1 MTALHT
7 WFTTV
12 KQAHLLSVLLYPVLI
27 LSLVACFFV
36 SIQIGPIS
44 IGFNEL
50 LNNLFTDA
58 ATTEA
63 LVVQQIRLPRAL
75 LGMMIGATLGLA
87 GASLQGYLRNPL
99 AEPGLIGVSATAA
112 LGAVIAFYTGLSSQF
127 AFALPACGMLGAGV
141 AMLIVVILAGRNT
154 SSLTLIL
161 AGIAVTSFATALT
174 SLALNLAPNPYAVME
189 IVFWMMGS
197 IADRSLEHVWLIAPF
212 TGVGWLLLLSLGKPL
227 DALSLG
233 EDTAQTLGFN
243 MRSVRHRLLIGMAL
257 SVGAATSVA
266 GMIGFVGLV
275 VPHMLRPLVGHRPS
289 RLLVASA
296 LGGALLTLL
305 ADVVVRLVSSAQE
318 IKLGVVT
325 ALVGAPFFLF
335 LIAKLRRQLI

>member
-1 MTALHT
+1 MMTLRT
-7 WFTTV
+7 WSAV
-12 KQAHLLSVLLYPVLI
+12 LKQSHLRSVLLYSILI
-27 LSLVACFFV
+27 FSLVVCFIT
-36 SIQIGPIS
+36 SMWIGPVPVEL
-44 IGFNEL
+44 NEL
-50 LNNLFTDA
+50 LVNLFTDA
-58 ATTEA
+58 TNTKA
-63 LVVQQIRLPRAL
+63 LVVQQIRLPRTL
-75 LGMMIGATLGLA
+75 LGMMVGATLGLA

-112 LGAVIAFYTGLSSQF
+112 LGAVLAFYSGLSSQY
-127 AFALPACGMLGAGV
+127 ALALPICGMVGASVGMV
-141 AMLIVVILAGRNT
+141 IVVILAGRNT

-174 SLALNLAPNPYAVME
+174 SLALNLAPNPYAVLE

-197 IADRSLEHVWLIAPF
+197 LADRSLEHVWLVAPF
-212 TGVGWLLLLSLGKPL
+212 MGLGWLLLLSLARPL
-227 DALSLG
+227 NALSLG

-243 MRSVRHRLLIGMAL
+243 LRGVRYRLMVGMSL

-275 VPHMLRPLVGHRPS
+275 VPHLLRSLVGHRPGT
-289 RLLVASA
+289 LLAISA
-296 LGGALLTLL
+296 LGGALLTML
-305 ADVVVRLVSSAQE
+305 ADIVVRWLSSTQE

-335 LIAKLRRQLI
+335 LIAKLRKQLL